1 MRSRAMRKSLF
12 GVAVGLFSAVLVSS
26 IAVAQQIEEV
36 IVEASHIVQSSV
48 TARDP
53 ATGGNIV
60 SMTVSY
66 GVSYAGLDLA
76 SKAGAAELE
85 KRVKNAALA
94 ACKDIS
100 REYPLV
106 PPNDA
111 TCAKQTADKAMV
123 KVHEL
128 VAAAGKKSA
137 K

>member
-1 MRSRAMRKSLF
+1 MRKIAF
-12 GVAVGLFSAVLVSS
+12 GTAVGLFSAVLVSS
-26 IAVAQQIEEV
+26 IAVAQPIEEV
-36 IVEASHIVQSSV
+36 IVEASHIVQTSE
-48 TARDP
+48 AGRNP
-53 ATGGNIV
+53 ATGAAIV
-60 SMTVSY
+60 NMTVSY

-76 SKAGAAELE
+76 SKPGAAELE
-85 KRVKNAALA
+85 KRVKDAALA

-106 PPNDA
+106 PPSDA
-111 TCAKQTADKAMV
+111 TCAKETADKAMV